1 MSPVVWPV
9 WLASTVPAAVWLQPR
24 LPVLTLQDVLTL
36 FFYQWG
42 VICLS
47 LILRDLTTLRQKAKS
62 LELRLAQELK
72 RREENKRNRK
82 SIWRRR

>member
-82 SIWRRR
+82 RIWRRR